1 MTRFF
6 RGSGPDL
13 QDTLAPDGRILS
25 SGKSEMKE
33 PYKIYRDPLPGSQ
46 PGRRSKYPFAQMKVG
61 DCFYVQLKQLKSQNA
76 LASAA
81 RQWAKRN
88 SKDWWFVTRVVDGM
102 VGLWR
107 VA

>member
-1 MTRFF
+1 MPIGCAMPQSKGHVVQGPTPL
-6 RGSGPDL
+6 GS
-13 QDTLAPDGRILS
+13 RR
-25 SGKSEMKE
+25 E

-46 PGRRSKYPFAQMKVG
+46 PGRPSKYPFSQLKVG
-61 DCFYVQLKQLKSQNA
+61 DCFYVPLGQLKSQNA

-88 SKDWWFVTRVVDGM
+88 SKDWKFVTRVVGRQ